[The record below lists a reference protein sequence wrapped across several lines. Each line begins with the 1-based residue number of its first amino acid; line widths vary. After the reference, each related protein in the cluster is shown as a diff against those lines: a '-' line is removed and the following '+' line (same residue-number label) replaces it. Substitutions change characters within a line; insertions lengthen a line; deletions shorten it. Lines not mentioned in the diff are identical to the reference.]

1 MTQENIVRIYLA
13 AFAEMKPYLI
23 GSDSARDWPDVYRLA
38 DRIITE
44 IEPLLDA
51 YEMSETK

>member
-13 AFAEMKPYLI
+13 ALAEMKPYSI
-23 GSDSARDWPDVYRLA
+23 ESDSQWDWPDVYRLA